1 MTTKASPSLEEE
13 DEGKNFKPK
22 TLNNLTIPRCIL
34 SLRFLVESLLSEID
48 DSN

>member
-22 TLNNLTIPRCIL
+22 TFNYY
-34 SLRFLVESLLSEID
+34 LVHFEFKVFGLKFTF
-48 DSN
+48 